1 MTPIQAP
8 PTVDRPPVVGCHA
21 PGFTLS
27 DQYGGQ
33 VSLHD
38 VRDRK
43 NAVVVFYPFAFS
55 GICTGEL
62 RDIRDGLE
70 DFQDDDIQVFT
81 ISCDPMFSL
90 RTWAD
95 AEGHFFPLLSDFWPH
110 GEVARRY
117 GVFNDHDGS
126 ARRGTFLIDRCGTL
140 VWSEIKDAG
149 QRRDFVDYR
158 AALAQLRT
166 TPAEATVTGDHR

>member
-1 MTPIQAP
+1 MTPTQVREA
-8 PTVDRPPVVGCHA
+8 VDSPPVVGASA
-21 PGFTLS
+21 PDFTLT
-27 DQYGGQ
+27 DQYGGE

-38 VRDRK
+38 VRGRK

-62 RDIRDGLE
+62 REIRDSLE
-70 DFQDDDIQVFT
+70 DFQHDDIQVFT

-110 GEVARRY
+110 GEVARAY

-126 ARRGTFLIDRCGTL
+126 ARRGTFLVDRAGTL
-140 VWSEIKDAG
+140 VWSEVKDAG
-149 QRRDFVDYR
+149 QRRDFSCYR
-158 AALAQLRT
+158 AALAALRRMPPP
-166 TPAEATVTGDHR
+166 PAVSGD